1 MYTRAV
7 LRHNGA
13 IARGVSPPIA
23 AGSITIGVT
32 RGPDPDADDAVERAV
47 GALEDSL

>member
-13 IARGVSPPIA
+13 ILGGVILLT
-23 AGSITIGVT
+23 AGSITIGVR
-32 RGPDPDADDAVERAV
+32 RGRDQDAPE
-47 GALEDSL
+47 ALRVLWKTLDG